1 MKNVHSLIKSRYSPR
16 AFSDKEIKEED
27 IKTLLEAASMAA
39 SSYNEQ
45 PWRFIYA
52 SKQND
57 TAFNNLLSCVMEF
70 NLPWTKK
77 AAGLIVCVVKDNLTL
92 NDKPNF
98 HAWHDMGLA
107 VGNLSIQAQSMDIY
121 LRQIGGFYAD
131 KAKEMLNI
139 PEGFTPVS
147 YIALGYLGDVN
158 DLPADLQEKENTP
171 KTVKPLDEIIFN
183 GTWS

>member
-1 MKNVHSLIKSRYSPR
+1 MKKVHRLIKNRYSPR
-16 AFSDKEIKEED
+16 AFSEKEVSEND

-52 SKQND
+52 LKQDNA
-57 TAFNNLLSCVMEF
+57 AFNKLLSCVMEF
-70 NLPWTKK
+70 NLPWTKNV
-77 AAGLIVCVVKDNLTL
+77 AGLIVCVTKDNLSL

-107 VGNLSIQAQSMDIY
+107 VGNLTIQAQSMDIY

-131 KAKEMLNI
+131 KAKEILNI
-139 PEGFTPVS
+139 PEGYTPTSV
-147 YIALGYLGDVN
+147 IALGYLGDIE
-158 DLPADLQEKENTP
+158 DLPTDLQEKEKTP
-171 KTVKPLDEIIFN
+171 KQLKPIEDIIFS
-183 GTWS
+183 GSWK